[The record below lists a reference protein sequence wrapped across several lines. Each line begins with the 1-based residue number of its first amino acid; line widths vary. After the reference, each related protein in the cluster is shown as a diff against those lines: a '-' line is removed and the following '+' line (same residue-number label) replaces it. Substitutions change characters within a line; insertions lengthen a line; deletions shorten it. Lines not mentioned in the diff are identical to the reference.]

1 MDSITVRQMNFEF
14 DEDMELV
21 FIDQD
26 PAMSYIFLGSWML
39 LPYLEPYLIRSVRKA
54 TQQVSDAELKE
65 EMQRF
70 CSQEGNHY
78 QEHSKANEVVR
89 RRSGVA
95 DKLQALEDIIASE
108 YKRLSKEKS
117 LRFNLAYAEGFEAMT
132 SATSRAQF
140 EVGLFNNMHS
150 PIRELIEWHVLEEL
164 EHRNVAFDAYEAVAG
179 GYFYRLFV
187 GLWAQWHF
195 ISLSLK
201 LAKILREAAPQT
213 QSSYNRWSQRWL
225 RSKRNCRYL
234 LCALPKVINIYMP
247 WYSPRKFKLP
257 DGFENVQQ
265 RYNDMASS
273 TR

>member
-1 MDSITVRQMNFEF
+1 MDSITVRQMDFHF
-14 DEDMELV
+14 DKDMELV

-26 PAMSYIFLGSWML
+26 PAMSYMFLGSWML
-39 LPYLEPYLIRSVRKA
+39 LPYLEPYLIRSVRMAMK
-54 TQQVSDAELKE
+54 QVNDQELKE

-70 CSQEGNHY
+70 CAQEGNHY
-78 QEHSKANEVVR
+78 KEHAKANEVVR
-89 RRSGVA
+89 LRSGAA
-95 DKLQALEDIIASE
+95 DKLQALEDTIDAE

-140 EVGLFNNMHS
+140 EVGFFDAMHS

-164 EHRNVAFDAYEAVAG
+164 EHRNVAFEAYEAVSG

-195 ISLSLK
+195 ISLSMK
-201 LAKILREAAPQT
+201 LAKILRDADPDTFQK
-213 QSSYNRWSQRWL
+213 YNSRSQRWL
-225 RSKRNCRYL
+225 RIKRTSKYL
-234 LCALPKVINIYMP
+234 LKALPKVLNIYMP
-247 WYSPRKFKLP
+247 WYSPRKFELP
-257 DGFENVQQ
+257 AVLAQVQK
-265 RYNDMASS
+265 RYNELATT